1 MKKIITFSLLS
12 GLLIFNACK
21 KSVTTSTEANPVAIT
36 PDKIDA
42 FIRTQLQTEHKFEW
56 STASDEMIW
65 SALEQSDHILS
76 VGYQPA
82 GETNVSD
89 RLASIDINSIKWK
102 TAKLQVLSL
111 ILKEEARTNAKLSI
125 DKLEEW
131 PEFVLPVMDIKVMN
145 LSTVKALRASKLV
158 RYAEPMG

>member
-1 MKKIITFSLLS
+1 
-12 GLLIFNACK
+12 
-21 KSVTTSTEANPVAIT
+21 
-36 PDKIDA
+36 
-42 FIRTQLQTEHKFEW
+42 
-56 STASDEMIW
+56 MIW

-158 RYAEPMG
+158 RYAEPMGYEPRENSGILSVQSSSGCGSNVAEPGLIAGTDYTTITP